1 MEAKQVF
8 DLCRAMAARIDVN
21 STDKWLYTFLVL
33 NNVRGRDFSRLKVQ
47 TILDGVSMSERTM
60 QTSMRRLV
68 ALGAV
73 IRKITGRAQ
82 IFRFPD
88 CSDWNSEGIVD
99 AAKSAG
105 LTRQKLPPLPTM
117 QELIDAEPTPVTAAY
132 SGPFTRGIGEKV
144 EMDE

>member
-1 MEAKQVF
+1 MDAKRVF
-8 DLCRAMAARIDVN
+8 DLCREMAARTDVN

-47 TILDGVSMSERTM
+47 TILDGASMSERTM

-68 ALGAV
+68 ALGTV
-73 IRKITGRAQ
+73 IRKTTGRAQ

-88 CSDWNSEGIVD
+88 CSDWNSKDIVD

-105 LTRQKLPPLPTM
+105 QTRQKLPPLPTM
-117 QELIDAEPTPVTAAY
+117 LELIEAAPAPPPGDY
-132 SGPFTRGIGEKV
+132 AGPFNRGIGEKT